1 MGESPRWWVTLCAS
15 AGVGLVCAYA
25 SHRAFLASSKKKK
38 KAGFA
43 SRAAAPS
50 SSSSSSGS
58 AALREV
64 RARCGAA
71 LDARGSARRVA
82 EALERECEAGLAQ
95 RPRTGDGCARCSV
108 KMLPSFVSRL
118 PDGSERG
125 VHYALDLGGTNLRV
139 MRVALSDLPGRV
151 DDVASREVA
160 IPPAL
165 MRADATAEALFDF
178 LAGEVGAALDPE
190 DTGEVSLGFTFSY
203 PVAQTGIDRGTL
215 VQWTKGF
222 ATSGCVG
229 AEVVQLLTEALRRAG
244 LGRVRVAA
252 LVNDTVGTVAARAY
266 ADRTCEVGVILGT
279 GTNAAYVERARAVPG
294 ARYAALGTTR
304 PAGERADGVMVVNM
318 EWGGFASFNPPC
330 LAALPIVQADRD
342 LDRESLNP
350 GEQVFEKV
358 VSGMYLG
365 QCVRRTVL
373 QVAEEGGFV
382 GARMGPGAPVH
393 IFSHMRAQA
402 ECIATADVAAMDAD
416 ASPGLDAVREVL
428 ALKCGLAARPQDID
442 VRDAAVVQEVCKL
455 FARRSAWLAAV
466 ATLCVARRIRP
477 GLRVAGA
484 ARDGTVDEDED
495 AVEEEEEEDAVEE
508 EVEEEEEEE
517 WQGDAPA
524 PAPLTVAVDGG
535 LYEHY
540 PNYHGTATHL
550 LLRLAGVSARA
561 GPSPGGRFTY
571 GGSAAQA
578 DHSPSVRFVH
588 QNDGSGVGA
597 ALIAA
602 ACGNS

>member
-1 MGESPRWWVTLCAS
+1 MGESPRWVTLCAS
-15 AGVGLVCAYA
+15 AGVGLACAYA
-25 SHRAFLASSKKKK
+25 SYRASLASSMKASSASN
-38 KAGFA
+38 AGFA

-64 RARCGAA
+64 RARCGAE
-71 LDARGSARRVA
+71 LDAPGSARRVA

-95 RPRTGDGCARCSV
+95 RPRTGDGCTRCSV

-151 DDVASREVA
+151 DDVESREVA

-165 MRADATAEALFDF
+165 MCADATAEALFDF
-178 LAGEVGAALDPE
+178 LARQVGAAIAEEGKGDGDDEEE
-190 DTGEVSLGFTFSY
+190 DVSLGFTFSY
-203 PVAQTGIDRGTL
+203 PVAQTGIARGTL

-330 LAALPIVQADRD
+330 LAALPTVQADRD

-350 GEQVFEKV
+350 GEQVFEKI

-393 IFSHMRAQA
+393 AFSHMRAQA

-484 ARDGTVDEDED
+484 ARDGTVAAAPNDED
-495 AVEEEEEEDAVEE
+495 ADA
-508 EVEEEEEEE
+508 EEEEE
-517 WQGDAPA
+517 WRGEASA

-602 ACGNS
+602 ACGTS